1 MKSKTN
7 QQDEENI
14 VGKKRRA
21 VEPIRLEDGHYWY
34 KDFLNL
40 PGGGYSRDWKLA
52 EIIDGKFRQIGVKA
66 EWEQDCDYLLNALWV
81 RIDPPPPEAGETT
94 AVRTGGKIRR
104 DDRVARVS
112 RDDEPR
118 LRERTLIVAEGIV
131 EAFSETHDS
140 TAVYYAR
147 HPEKRKELVAQIA
160 RLIGRVQE

>member
-1 MKSKTN
+1 M
-7 QQDEENI
+7 
-14 VGKKRRA
+14 GRKRQSAERT
-21 VEPIRLEDGHYWY
+21 VLPDGHYWY

-52 EIIDGKFRQIGVKA
+52 EIIDGKFRQIGLKA
-66 EWEQDCDYLLNALWV
+66 VWEQDCGYLKNALWV
-81 RIDPPPPEAGETT
+81 RIDPPPPQAGETT
-94 AVRTGGKIRR
+94 AICTGGKIRR

>member
-1 MKSKTN
+1 MKSKRK
-7 QQDEENI
+7 QQREENI

-21 VEPIRLEDGHYWY
+21 VERTVLPDGHYWY

-52 EIIDGKFRQIGVKA
+52 EIVGGRFRQIGLNA
-66 EWEQDCDYLLNALWV
+66 EWEQDCGYLRNALWV

-94 AVRTGGKIRR
+94 AVCTAGKLRR
-104 DDRVARVS
+104 DGRVGRAA
-112 RDDEPR
+112 RDDDHR
-118 LRERTLIVAEGIV
+118 IRERTLIVAEGVV
-131 EAFSETHDS
+131 EAFSELHDS

-160 RLIGRVQE
+160 RLIGRVRE

>member
-1 MKSKTN
+1 MISTAA
-7 QQDEENI
+7 I

-40 PGGGYSRDWKLA
+40 PGGGHGEEWKLA
-52 EIIDGKFRQIGVKA
+52 QIVGGKFRQIGLNA
-66 EWEQDCDYLLNALWV
+66 EWEQDCGYLRNALWV
-81 RIDPPPPEAGETT
+81 RIDPPPSEAGETT
-94 AVRTGGKIRR
+94 AIRKATEVRRGH
-104 DDRVARVS
+104 RVARAS

-131 EAFSETHDS
+131 EAFSETHDT

-147 HPEKRKELVAQIA
+147 HPEKRKELVAQIT
-160 RLIGRVQE
+160 RLIGRIRE

>member
-40 PGGGYSRDWKLA
+40 PGGGHGEEWKLA
-52 EIIDGKFRQIGVKA
+52 QIVGGKFRQIGLNA
-66 EWEQDCDYLLNALWV
+66 EWEQDCGYLRNALWV
-81 RIDPPPPEAGETT
+81 RIDPPPSEAGETT
-94 AVRTGGKIRR
+94 AIRKGGKIRR

-131 EAFSETHDS
+131 EAFSETHDT

-147 HPEKRKELVAQIA
+147 HPEKRKELVAQIT
-160 RLIGRVQE
+160 RLIGRIRE